1 MPSQAMQD
9 LIDAFR
15 DRQEA
20 SASQAP
26 PTLEE
31 RRAAFAPGGRLH
43 PVPDDVLVKDVTAGG
58 VPAGLPERQREAI
71 VLRYYAGLSE
81 GEIAAAMGISRGAVN
96 SHTARGL
103 SALRAALEQASPQPA
118 RPRDRGDAGPRHD

>member
-1 MPSQAMQD
+1 MTCRAKSRRAAVGSSGPVVLGGGVPATRSLGVARVIVRSNRPKRRLLIRLPNGHPRRIRWAAHANADADMPSQAMQD

-43 PVPDDVLVKDVTAGG
+43 PVPDAVLVKDVTAGG
-58 VPAGLPERQREAI
+58 VTAG
-71 VLRYYAGLSE
+71 
-81 GEIAAAMGISRGAVN
+81 
-96 SHTARGL
+96 
-103 SALRAALEQASPQPA
+103 
-118 RPRDRGDAGPRHD
+118 